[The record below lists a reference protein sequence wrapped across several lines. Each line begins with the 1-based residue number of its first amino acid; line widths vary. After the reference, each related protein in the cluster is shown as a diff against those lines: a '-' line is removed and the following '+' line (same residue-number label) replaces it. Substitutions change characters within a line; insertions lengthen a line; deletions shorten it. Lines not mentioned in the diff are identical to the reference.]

1 MDIRQGQDNMGLSYR
16 EISEWENLT
25 RDLANDEYNLGDPQM
40 LSVSTLLLFVLGIV
54 AGGEDPAVRP

>member
-1 MDIRQGQDNMGLSYR
+1 MDVRQGRDNMGLSYR

-40 LSVSTLLLFVLGIV
+40 LSFSTLLLFVLGIV
-54 AGGEDPAVRP
+54 AGGDDPPVRP